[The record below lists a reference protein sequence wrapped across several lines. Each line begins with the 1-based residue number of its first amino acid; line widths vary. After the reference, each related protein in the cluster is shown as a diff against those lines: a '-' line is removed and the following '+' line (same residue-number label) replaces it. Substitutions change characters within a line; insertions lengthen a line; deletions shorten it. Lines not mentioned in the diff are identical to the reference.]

1 MNRRNNII
9 GNPVYGHFVFNNH
22 PTIDL
27 NGKPISIDFDL
38 NMSQLDGK
46 LRKILSGCGGGFCL
60 LCLISDNGA
69 NDITII
75 RNGFELD
82 RDIDV
87 MNILYEM
94 FGDELVRIKSAD
106 RDGITG
112 QPMISGN
119 DIRVL
124 KNIPTLH
131 AYINSLRYMEDLAF
145 HLNARNAF
153 VDEQPIRGAG
163 KRKSDEQKLAVD
175 IAESEFKFQ
184 AKNGRLNLI
193 LNTPDPCGAGGKHAL
208 KARRSG
214 SDVMPGAGQGS
225 RWPMNSTPTDC
236 VGGLGCAVGR
246 M

>member
-1 MNRRNNII
+1 M
-9 GNPVYGHFVFNNH
+9 
-22 PTIDL
+22 IDV
-27 NGKPISIDFDL
+27 NGKSISVDFDL

-60 LCLISDNGA
+60 LCLICEKGA

-75 RNGFELD
+75 MNGFELD

-94 FGDELVRIKSAD
+94 FGDELMRIKSAD
-106 RDGITG
+106 RDGITA

-131 AYINSLRYMEDLAF
+131 AYINSLRFMEDLAY

-153 VDEQPIRGAG
+153 VDGQPIRGAG

-175 IAESEFKFQ
+175 IAENEFKFQ

-193 LNTPDPCGAGGKHAL
+193 LNSPDPCGSGGNSDTGIFCFFL
-208 KARRSG
+208 KESFNINFY
-214 SDVMPGAGQGS
+214 SFI
-225 RWPMNSTPTDC
+225 
-236 VGGLGCAVGR
+236 
-246 M
+246 